1 MEDNSIQAFGSVFT
15 TVKARDREV
24 IVDENGYINYT
35 RLMESITGN
44 RDSFRGICRMNK
56 SLYAHVLH
64 HDRAKLEAWAENELA
79 KSEETSKMKN
89 SSSRIFIRDA
99 QIDEFLSSI
108 KTIEVDALENANILI
123 VRRGGSISNAILRGT
138 YGPRYLLDFL
148 LFNVDV
154 SYYDSIH
161 ETIEALDAY
170 AQTTNKSLA
179 QELEELKK
187 LYEFK
192 AKEYEAES
200 KAHEETKAKYDVY
213 KAEAEARHQEL
224 LAKLEE
230 SAQREEELIAKN
242 DKLLASNKE
251 QKKLLKKSHQDIDT
265 LQNMLF
271 GMDAKVS
278 DVQRTLHYRDDAFER
293 LSKAAGFVVHE
304 MKKQT
309 IARSV
314 TEASHDI
321 TVLYR
326 TAMKPVNDDVR
337 TQATETQIWLGS
349 YNGDKSNYIPSKL
362 PEDYDEIYY
371 IESNRL
377 NSFKYLLTHEEVSP
391 FIVRSYQRSIL
402 IEEDDLD
409 DFIDAV
415 DRALNENREFKSV
428 ISLKNTKAFIE
439 SRKKEVAERNK
450 ERNLKSKILKDTET
464 PHIVRNGFKRLVYCK
479 PVTDEGKEVLTP
491 LAVVDRE
498 FAIKAKWFYRYGAG
512 GKYLSELTF
521 SSIEAARF
529 SKHGDTRIHS

>member
-1 MEDNSIQAFGSVFT
+1 
-15 TVKARDREV
+15 
-24 IVDENGYINYT
+24 
-35 RLMESITGN
+35 
-44 RDSFRGICRMNK
+44 
-56 SLYAHVLH
+56 
-64 HDRAKLEAWAENELA
+64 
-79 KSEETSKMKN
+79 
-89 SSSRIFIRDA
+89 
-99 QIDEFLSSI
+99 
-108 KTIEVDALENANILI
+108 
-123 VRRGGSISNAILRGT
+123 
-138 YGPRYLLDFL
+138 
-148 LFNVDV
+148 
-154 SYYDSIH
+154 
-161 ETIEALDAY
+161 
-170 AQTTNKSLA
+170 
-179 QELEELKK
+179 
-187 LYEFK
+187 
-192 AKEYEAES
+192 
-200 KAHEETKAKYDVY
+200 
-213 KAEAEARHQEL
+213 
-224 LAKLEE
+224 
-230 SAQREEELIAKN
+230 
-242 DKLLASNKE
+242 
-251 QKKLLKKSHQDIDT
+251 
-265 LQNMLF
+265 
-271 GMDAKVS
+271 
-278 DVQRTLHYRDDAFER
+278 
-293 LSKAAGFVVHE
+293 

-337 TQATETQIWLGS
+337 IQATETQIWLGS

-428 ISLKNTKAFIE
+428 ISLENTKAFIE
-439 SRKKEVAERNK
+439 SRKREATERNK

-464 PHIVRNGFKRLVYCK
+464 PHIVRNGFKRLIYCK

-491 LAVVDRE
+491 LAAVDRE

-529 SKHGDTRIHS
+529 SKHGDARIHYE